1 LPGAS
6 SSNKYWNLG
15 ARIELI
21 GWITWGVT
29 AVLSSSSLSS
39 ATPIAAR
46 VASIALR
53 PGNLPTDRNSGS
65 DHALLQRIAEGDQLA
80 MRALF
85 ARHRDQA
92 FRFILR
98 LTKDEAL
105 AEDILI
111 DSFFEV
117 WQCASRFEGRST
129 FSTWL
134 LAIARNKAISALGR
148 RSTVQL
154 EDRWASTIP
163 DPADDP
169 ELALQGKDLGEALR
183 RCLAGLSPK
192 HTEVIDLVYYH
203 EKSVAEVAAIL
214 QLPEATVK
222 TRMFYARRRLA
233 QLVHAATHA

>member
-1 LPGAS
+1 
-6 SSNKYWNLG
+6 
-15 ARIELI
+15 
-21 GWITWGVT
+21 
-29 AVLSSSSLSS
+29 VLSPNSL
-39 ATPIAAR
+39 
-46 VASIALR
+46 ASPFAGREACIALR
-53 PGNLPTDRNSGS
+53 PGKLPTDRNSGS

-80 MRALF
+80 MRTLF
-85 ARHRDQA
+85 VRHRDQA

-98 LTKDEAL
+98 LIKDEAL

-134 LAIARNKAISALGR
+134 LAIARNKALSALGR

-154 EDRWASTIP
+154 EDQWASTIP

-169 ELALQGKDLGEALR
+169 ELALQDKDLGETLR
-183 RCLAGLSPK
+183 RCQASLSAK

-203 EKSVAEVAAIL
+203 EKTVAEVAAIL

-222 TRMFYARRRLA
+222 TRMFYARRKLA
-233 QLVHAATHA
+233 QLVGAAIGA

>member
-1 LPGAS
+1 L
-6 SSNKYWNLG
+6 K
-15 ARIELI
+15 
-21 GWITWGVT
+21 GWIKWGVT
-29 AVLSSSSLSS
+29 TVLSPNPLANSLASPL
-39 ATPIAAR
+39 AGR
-46 VASIALR
+46 EASIALR
-53 PGNLPTDRNSGS
+53 PGNLRTDRNSGP

-92 FRFILR
+92 FRFIRR
-98 LTKDEAL
+98 LTEDEAL

-134 LAIARNKAISALGR
+134 LAIARNKALSALGR

-154 EDRWASTIP
+154 EDRWVSTIA

-169 ELALQGKDLGEALR
+169 ELALQEKDLGETLR
-183 RCLAGLSPK
+183 RCLASLSAK

-203 EKSVAEVAAIL
+203 EKTVAEVAAIL

-222 TRMFYARRRLA
+222 TRMFYARRKLA
-233 QLVHAATHA
+233 QLVCAAIRA